1 MTAARAGS
9 RIVAAVVVAAA
20 GVVAGLAVPAGGP
33 AVPAGGPAVPAGG
46 PAVPAGGPAVPA
58 GGPAVP
64 AGGPTV
70 PAGGP
75 AAGRSPSAPAAWTV
89 SSGDVRVRCRMTVGG
104 SFDAITSALAGTL
117 RGGSTGR
124 VEADG
129 ELRVDLSTLGTGIGL
144 RDDHLRG
151 SYLEV
156 ERGPAFRYAVLTG
169 IALHEPLPGG
179 DGRHETAFTGTLA
192 LHGVEREVEGEAA
205 LRRRDGRLRVE
216 ATLSLSLEAFDI
228 PPPRY
233 LGVGVRDEVRI
244 TVAFEASPSGTARA
258 SSSP

>member
-1 MTAARAGS
+1 MTAAGVGS
-9 RIVAAVVVAAA
+9 RIVAAVVVAVA
-20 GVVAGLAVPAGGP
+20 GVVAGLAVAAGGP
-33 AVPAGGPAVPAGG
+33 AVAAGGPAVAAGG
-46 PAVPAGGPAVPA
+46 PAVTASGPAVAAGGPVVAA
-58 GGPAVP
+58 GGPGVAQ
-64 AGGPTV
+64 
-70 PAGGP
+70 
-75 AAGRSPSAPAAWTV
+75 SPSAPAAWTV

-179 DGRHETAFTGTLA
+179 GGRHETAFTGTLA